1 MILEEPE
8 EDEAARV
15 YLQISQARERLA
27 AENARRNIV
36 RARLDPLP
44 RTRILCFVCVTKTK
58 NMCRLKHVEATA
70 RSITDSDLQSD
81 L

>member
-1 MILEEPE
+1 MQGTLSNPDQSLDLHLHRSAATLRRTRLEELMILEEPE

-36 RARLDPLP
+36 RSHCPSSP
-44 RTRILCFVCVTKTK
+44 PQCSVV
-58 NMCRLKHVEATA
+58 
-70 RSITDSDLQSD
+70 
-81 L
+81 

>member
-36 RARLDPLP
+36 RARGPCRQP
-44 RTRILCFVCVTKTK
+44 RCPV
-58 NMCRLKHVEATA
+58 A
-70 RSITDSDLQSD
+70 
-81 L
+81 

>member
-1 MILEEPE
+1 MRRTRLEELMILEEPE

-36 RARLDPLP
+36 RAHGPTQLALD
-44 RTRILCFVCVTKTK
+44 LCV
-58 NMCRLKHVEATA
+58 
-70 RSITDSDLQSD
+70 
-81 L
+81 